1 MYIVAKFKHSATT
14 NTMKVAP
21 IYTEPSVKDRLKQFQ
36 VTSFYS
42 HGLTSQHEFGVT
54 SLFVGPLP
62 TKLCVV
68 VVQLIN

>member
-42 HGLTSQHEFGVT
+42 HDI
-54 SLFVGPLP
+54 
-62 TKLCVV
+62 KLSAIF
-68 VVQLIN
+68 QFHLITCKH